1 MGRHARH
8 NTNAA
13 SFTYHERQ
21 QAKAV
26 SGTQSGVFGRDSM
39 KDFDACSL
47 CLLRARDPRICPQGH
62 VYCHECVLTDLVAQ
76 KKDIKRQNLL
86 LDRMRQES
94 HAEMARARAQARER
108 VLREFEV
115 AQSSLGG
122 TRTAATEGK
131 VSATGA
137 GADKADGGPG
147 RGTKRSFQL
156 DEDEIER
163 LTNEATEEAL
173 RRTTKEMAD
182 ARKAKL
188 PNYWLPSLTPSA
200 TPDAVIDV
208 KLQTL
213 CHASKTPHPI
223 SLKTLTEVKFT
234 EEPRDKDDKSASDP
248 VVACPSCRKTITNNV
263 KSYVLKACGDVLCST
278 CVDTLC
284 RTDKACSHCG
294 TAVDKK
300 KPFIEI
306 EREGTGFASGG
317 GVEVK
322 RYDVAFQA

>member
-26 SGTQSGVFGRDSM
+26 SGTQTGLLGRDSM

-47 CLLRARDPRICPQGH
+47 CLLRARDPRICSEGH
-62 VYCHECVLTDLVAQ
+62 VYCQECIITNLLSQ
-76 KKDIKRQNLL
+76 KKDIKRQTLL
-86 LDRMRQES
+86 LERMRADSE
-94 HAEMARARAQARER
+94 AEMAASRAAARDR
-108 VLREFEV
+108 VLREFEST
-115 AQSSLGG
+115 QSSLGNK
-122 TRTAATEGK
+122 TTDGK

-137 GADKADGGPG
+137 GGETAGGAG
-147 RGTKRSFQL
+147 ARGTKRSFQL

-173 RRTTKEMAD
+173 RRTTQEMAD

-213 CHASKTPHPI
+213 CQASKPPHPV

-234 EEPRDKDDKSASDP
+234 QEPRDKDDKGDP
-248 VVACPSCRKTITNNV
+248 VVSCPSCRKTITNNV
-263 KSYVLKACGDVLCST
+263 KSYVLKACGDVLCAT

-284 RTDKACSHCG
+284 RSDKACSHCG

-306 EREGTGFASGG
+306 QREGTGFASGG

>member
-8 NTNAA
+8 NTRGHQSHTALNAA

-21 QAKAV
+21 QAKEECIL
-26 SGTQSGVFGRDSM
+26 TN
-39 KDFDACSL
+39 
-47 CLLRARDPRICPQGH
+47 LL
-62 VYCHECVLTDLVAQ
+62 AQ
-76 KKDIKRQNLL
+76 KKDMKRQTLL
-86 LDRMRQES
+86 LERMRTDSE
-94 HAEMARARAQARER
+94 AEMAAARAAARDR
-108 VLREFEV
+108 VLREFEST
-115 AQSSLGG
+115 QSSLGNG
-122 TRTAATEGK
+122 PAP
-131 VSATGA
+131 A
-137 GADKADGGPG
+137 GASAGSEGRDGGAAGDGAP

-163 LTNEATEEAL
+163 LTNEATEKAL
-173 RRTTKEMAD
+173 RKTTQEMAD

-200 TPDAVIDV
+200 TPETVTDV

-213 CHASKTPHPI
+213 CQASKPPHPI
-223 SLKTLTEVKFT
+223 SLKSLTEVKFT
-234 EEPRDKDDKSASDP
+234 EEPRDKDSRGEP
-248 VVACPSCRKTITNNV
+248 VISCPSCRKTITNNV

-284 RTDKACSHCG
+284 RTDKACAQCG
-294 TAVDKK
+294 TPTDKK

-306 EREGTGFASGG
+306 SREGTGYASGG

-322 RYDVAFQA
+322 RFDIAFQA

>member
-21 QAKAV
+21 QAKAI
-26 SGTQSGVFGRDSM
+26 SGTQTGILGRDSM

-47 CLLRARDPRICPQGH
+47 CLLRARDPRICAEGH
-62 VYCHECVLTDLVAQ
+62 VYCQECILTNLLSQ
-76 KKDIKRQNLL
+76 KKDIKRQSLL
-86 LDRMRQES
+86 LERMRADSE
-94 HAEMARARAQARER
+94 AEMAASRAAARDR
-108 VLREFEV
+108 VLHEFES
-115 AQSSLGG
+115 AQSSLGNK
-122 TRTAATEGK
+122 TTDGK

-137 GADKADGGPG
+137 EAEKAGMA

-173 RRTTKEMAD
+173 RRTTQEMAE

-200 TPDAVIDV
+200 TPDAVMDV
-208 KLQTL
+208 KLQPL
-213 CHASKTPHPI
+213 CQASKPPHPI
-223 SLKTLTEVKFT
+223 SLKSLTEVKFT
-234 EEPRDKDDKSASDP
+234 QEPRDKNDTGEPIVS
-248 VVACPSCRKTITNNV
+248 CPSCRKTITNNV

-284 RTDKACSHCG
+284 RTDKVCAHCG

-300 KPFIEI
+300 KPYIELR
-306 EREGTGFASGG
+306 REGTGYASGG

>member
-1 MGRHARH
+1 MGRHAKH
-8 NTNAA
+8 NTQVLVTMHCSNP
-13 SFTYHERQ
+13 R
-21 QAKAV
+21 
-26 SGTQSGVFGRDSM
+26 GTQSGVFGRESM

-47 CLLRARDPRICPQGH
+47 CLLRARDPRVCSGGH
-62 VYCHECVLTDLVAQ
+62 LYCQECIVTNLLSQ
-76 KKDIKRQNLL
+76 KKDIKRQSLL
-86 LDRMRQES
+86 LERMRAES
-94 HAEMARARAQARER
+94 EAEMAAARAAARDR
-108 VLREFEV
+108 VLREFEST
-115 AQSSLGG
+115 QSSLAN
-122 TRTAATEGK
+122 TSANTARDGRQ
-131 VSATGA
+131 SANGDDEA
-137 GADKADGGPG
+137 RVAL

-163 LTNEATEEAL
+163 LTNQATDEAL
-173 RRTTKEMAD
+173 RKTTHEMAE

-213 CHASKTPHPI
+213 CYATKTPHPI
-223 SLKTLTEVKFT
+223 SLKTLIEVKFT
-234 EEPRDKDDKSASDP
+234 QEPRDKDDKGEP
-248 VVACPSCRKTITNNV
+248 VVSCPSCRKTITNNV

-284 RTDKACSHCG
+284 RSDKACSHCG

-306 EREGTGFASGG
+306 QREGTGFASGG